1 MRRGIH
7 LSRAGAATYAGKLLL
22 IMALVTLQAGCA
34 SGGAGAAL
42 QDDWVAPVGQGPAG
56 SVHVTSPANASR
68 ELAAVKRMMKAGEY
82 SLAIPKLQQILDKYP
97 GDASAVE
104 GHYHLGEAYYNVGAF
119 SSALDCLNK
128 YEKLAPDGAYLENS
142 RALVSRLTGTAATAP
157 PTEQDAQIAALE
169 AAITAK
175 PDEMAPRLELAE
187 MLWSLGRY
195 DEAGKVYTELLQR
208 WPRLETDDRAPA
220 HGTGCFR

>member
-1 MRRGIH
+1 
-7 LSRAGAATYAGKLLL
+7 
-22 IMALVTLQAGCA
+22 
-34 SGGAGAAL
+34 
-42 QDDWVAPVGQGPAG
+42 
-56 SVHVTSPANASR
+56 
-68 ELAAVKRMMKAGEY
+68 MMKAGEY

-187 MLWSLGRY
+187 MLWSLTIRG
-195 DEAGKVYTELLQR
+195 GKSVYGTAAA
-208 WPRLETDDRAPA
+208 WPAETDVIRRAWN
-220 HGTGCFR
+220 GTSGNFTVLSPLEQHYREMEPLA